1 MSLWGG
7 RYSNQI
13 AEGLYNIN
21 SSLSF
26 DFRLYHYDIRVSIAH
41 VKMLA
46 EQDIISQSE
55 KSRIVEGLKEINKEL
70 ELEIKNKKFDYMQT
84 EDIHTLIENR
94 LFKKI
99 GKTAGKMHTARSRND
114 QIAVDMKLYLKDV
127 IRDTKRL
134 LLNLMSAITQ
144 ISKDNIVTI
153 MPGYTH
159 LQRAQPITFAH
170 HLMAYFYKF
179 KRDYERFD
187 NSLRNINVSPLGSC
201 ALSGSSFDIDRK
213 MTAEELGFS
222 KIYKN
227 TIDGVSDRDYILEYN
242 FNAATL
248 MLHLSNLSEEIIIWN
263 TSEFSFIE
271 LNESY
276 TTGSSIMPQKK
287 NPDLA
292 ELTRGKSGR
301 VFGNLMQSLI
311 MLKGLPLAYNK
322 DLQEDKES
330 VFDTI
335 DTIKAVLAVYPSMVK
350 KINVNKKRMELA
362 CEKGFINATELAN
375 YLSRRNISFRKAHK
389 LVGKLVIYVEKE
401 GKSLTDL
408 SLKELQKILPEYSE
422 CFDEDIYNYLDIK
435 NSINNTDTDGGPSST
450 EITSKIDKAEKY
462 IVKEQI

>member
-1 MSLWGG
+1 MTLWGG

-13 AEGLYNIN
+13 AKGLYNIN

-26 DFRLYHYDIRVSIAH
+26 DFRLYPYDIQGSIAH

-46 EQDIISQSE
+46 VQDIISPSE
-55 KSRIVEGLKEINKEL
+55 KYKIVEGLKKINKEL
-70 ELEIKNKKFDYMQT
+70 ELEIKNKKFDYLQA

-94 LFKKI
+94 LFEKI
-99 GKTAGKMHTARSRND
+99 GETAGKMHTARSRND

-127 IRDTKRL
+127 IMNTKSL

-144 ISKDNIVTI
+144 LSKDNIDTI

-213 MTAEELGFS
+213 MTAKELGFS

-242 FNAATL
+242 FNVSTL
-248 MLHLSNLSEEIIIWN
+248 MVHLSNLSEEIIIWN

-271 LNESY
+271 INESY

-292 ELTRGKSGR
+292 ELTRAKSGR

-311 MLKGLPLAYNK
+311 MLKALPLAYNK

-335 DTIKAVLAVYPSMVK
+335 DTIKAVLEVYPSMVK

-362 CEKGFINATELAN
+362 CEEGFINATELAN

-389 LVGKLVIYVEKE
+389 LVGKLVVYLEE
-401 GKSLTDL
+401 EEKSLTNL
-408 SLKELQKILPEYSE
+408 SLKELRKILPKYNEY
-422 CFDEDIYNYLDIK
+422 FDGDIYNYLDTK
-435 NSINNTDTDGGPSST
+435 NLINNTGTDGGPSSI
-450 EITSKIDKAEKY
+450 EITKKIYKAEKY
-462 IVKEQI
+462 IVKEEI